1 MATLEQPP
9 VQSVPGS
16 RSTRLADQG
25 LWIAASAALYVTHPE
40 RRLSAREPSA
50 FETDLSNLKVPG
62 SRPGFSHASAV
73 AALAQAKNRQLEAE
87 KQAAAA
93 FHAQDRYSDIS
104 SHGGHRVSAR
114 RDRSSISS
122 LPLSTEVPA
131 IDLTPE
137 ARREIAEREKAI
149 HAARGALYSNR
160 RRAESAPSE
169 APYASSTG
177 QLNNL
182 DIAMEASR
190 IQHLANANRRLLTA
204 TPPVAPEIEE
214 QRRKSVLQA
223 AAVSMAR
230 DMYSLT
236 EAAEPEQLYPAIPS
250 THSNYGRV
258 RPKRSA
264 SRPEPE
270 AIQRAVNLQETA
282 QKIAAE
288 KLASMQDEAA
298 VYREYY
304 RLEQQATQSSVP
316 TRRRR
321 LSVDSD
327 ASEFDVER
335 SREIRHQMT
344 SLRTKLNAVD
354 EQRDKDRALL
364 MEAAKRNVDAVLQDM
379 EMRVYADTGRAPAA
393 RQKEWEAAALAHA
406 QKDMQESELQYKGE
420 KVNLGAQKFIDMSD
434 VEALA
439 RSRLQPT
446 FDEITD
452 RAETERAK
460 DLERR
465 LDEEERQRREGIA
478 RQREADLLAEEKRQ
492 KAAMKQELKGR
503 GEKTWLWRKAR
514 RVQDHEPTAGK
525 HTATRTTEVI
535 GSATEEHAKSA
546 PQEPEQLQTT
556 QTGNEATASGAVVET
571 GSTEPI
577 TRTES
582 KLKTWF
588 IKLGGRRPSVGT
600 GEAPKVVEGDR
611 EIPSNA
617 IEDRAEGPNEPPEV
631 VEPAEPAKTAEP
643 AEPTDATETADAV
656 DATHLAE
663 VGGSNERDAP
673 LRSNPVTADDLHEM
687 QRKSVDAGTLDA
699 MKPEGQAVQPDESKE
714 SPEQNGDK
722 RSRLKSRLSQMVS
735 RHSQDKMQDVTDHNK
750 EDEEESMPV
759 EHTAADEL
767 PSHATERDGLR
778 ESAADQGLP
787 VPPSIGKRA
796 SNGTTGRESRFSEDL

>member
-1 MATLEQPP
+1 MATIEQPP
-9 VQSVPGS
+9 VQSVPRS
-16 RSTRLADQG
+16 RSTRLADQ
-25 LWIAASAALYVTHPE
+25 AASAALYVTHPE

-93 FHAQDRYSDIS
+93 IYVQDHSDIS
-104 SHGGHRVSAR
+104 SHGGYRAGASAR

-122 LPLSTEVPA
+122 LPASTEVSA
-131 IDLTPE
+131 ADLTPE
-137 ARREIAEREKAI
+137 ARREIAEREKAVC
-149 HAARGALYSNR
+149 AARGALYSNR

-169 APYASSTG
+169 AAYTTSAG
-177 QLNNL
+177 QLSDL
-182 DIAMEASR
+182 DAAMEASR
-190 IQHLANANRRLLTA
+190 IQHLAHVNRRLFTA

-236 EAAEPEQLYPAIPS
+236 ETTEPEQLYPSIPS
-250 THSNYGRV
+250 TQANHGRV
-258 RPKRSA
+258 RPKRSV
-264 SRPEPE
+264 SRPE
-270 AIQRAVNLQETA
+270 AGAVQRAVNLQATA
-282 QKIAAE
+282 QKLAAE
-288 KLASMQDEAA
+288 KLASMQDDTA

-304 RLEQQATQSSVP
+304 RLEQQDTRSSVP

-321 LSVDSD
+321 LSIDSD

-344 SLRTKLNAVD
+344 SLRTKLDAVD

-379 EMRVYADTGRAPAA
+379 EMRVYAETGRAPATL
-393 RQKEWEAAALAHA
+393 QKEWEEAALARA
-406 QKDMQESELQYKGE
+406 RKDMQETDLQYTPGE
-420 KVNLGAQKFIDMSD
+420 KVNLGAQKFIDMAD

-460 DLERR
+460 ELERR
-465 LDEEERQRREGIA
+465 LDEEERQRREAVA

-503 GEKTWLWRKAR
+503 GEKTWLWRKAKR
-514 RVQDHEPTAGK
+514 GQDHEPILGK
-525 HTATRTTEVI
+525 HTATRATE
-535 GSATEEHAKSA
+535 GLEGAAEEHAKSA
-546 PQEPEQLQTT
+546 PQETEQPQTT
-556 QTGNEATASGAVVET
+556 RAGNEATASGAVIDT

-588 IKLGGRRPSVGT
+588 SKLGGRRPSAGT
-600 GEAPKVVEGDR
+600 GEAPKIAEGDR
-611 EIPSNA
+611 ETPSNA
-617 IEDRAEGPNEPPEV
+617 VEETAQAAEGPNES
-631 VEPAEPAKTAEP
+631 VETAEK
-643 AEPTDATETADAV
+643 AEKAEKAETADAT
-656 DATHLAE
+656 DLAE
-663 VGGSNERDAP
+663 VGGDNELGAP
-673 LRSNPVTADDLHEM
+673 LRSNPVTADDLQEM
-687 QRKSVDAGTLDA
+687 QRKSVDAGTLEA
-699 MKPEGQAVQPDESKE
+699 MKPEGQAAEPGSKE

-735 RHSQDKMQDVTDHNK
+735 RNSQDKTDGVTDPNK
-750 EDEEESMPV
+750 ETDEGSVPV

-767 PSHATERDGLR
+767 PSHATERDELR

-787 VPPSIGKRA
+787 VPPAIGKRA

>member
-1 MATLEQPP
+1 MATIEQPS
-9 VQSVPGS
+9 VQSIPRS

-25 LWIAASAALYVTHPE
+25 LRIAASAALYVTHPE

-93 FHAQDRYSDIS
+93 FYAQDHHSDIS
-104 SHGGHRVSAR
+104 SYGGNRAGASAR

-122 LPLSTEVPA
+122 LPPSTEISA
-131 IDLTPE
+131 ADLTPE
-137 ARREIAEREKAI
+137 ARREISEREKAVR
-149 HAARGALYSNR
+149 AARGALYSNR

-169 APYASSTG
+169 APYTTSAG
-177 QLNNL
+177 QLS
-182 DIAMEASR
+182 DIDAAMEASR
-190 IQHLANANRRLLTA
+190 IQHLAHVNRRLFTA
-204 TPPVAPEIEE
+204 TPPVAPELEE
-214 QRRKSVLQA
+214 QRRRSVLQA

-236 EAAEPEQLYPAIPS
+236 EATEPEQLYPSIPG
-250 THSNYGRV
+250 TQANHGRV
-258 RPKRSA
+258 RPKRSV
-264 SRPEPE
+264 SRPEAG

-282 QKIAAE
+282 QKLAAE
-288 KLASMQDEAA
+288 KLASMQDDTA

-304 RLEQQATQSSVP
+304 RLEQQDTRSSVP

-321 LSVDSD
+321 LSIDSD

-344 SLRTKLNAVD
+344 SLRTKLDAVD

-364 MEAAKRNVDAVLQDM
+364 MEAAKKNVDAVLQDM
-379 EMRVYADTGRAPAA
+379 EMRVYAETGRAPAA
-393 RQKEWEAAALAHA
+393 LQKEWEEAALVRVR
-406 QKDMQESELQYKGE
+406 KDMKENDWQYPSGE

-460 DLERR
+460 ELERR
-465 LDEEERQRREGIA
+465 LDEEERQRREAVA
-478 RQREADLLAEEKRQ
+478 RQREADLVAEEKRQ
-492 KAAMKQELKGR
+492 KAAMKQELKGK

-514 RVQDHEPTAGK
+514 KSQDHEPTIGK
-525 HTATRTTEVI
+525 HTVTRATE
-535 GSATEEHAKSA
+535 GLEGAAEEHAKSA
-546 PQEPEQLQTT
+546 PRETEQPQTT
-556 QTGNEATASGAVVET
+556 LAGNEATASGAMVDT

-588 IKLGGRRPSVGT
+588 SKLGGRRPSAST
-600 GEAPKVVEGDR
+600 GEAPKVAEGNR
-611 EIPSNA
+611 ETPSNA
-617 IEDRAEGPNEPPEV
+617 VEETAQAAEGPNES
-631 VEPAEPAKTAEP
+631 VEAA
-643 AEPTDATETADAV
+643 ETADATNLTEV
-656 DATHLAE
+656 D
-663 VGGSNERDAP
+663 GDNELGAP
-673 LRSNPVTADDLHEM
+673 LRSNPVTADDLQEM
-687 QRKSVDAGTLDA
+687 QRKSVDAGTLEA
-699 MKPEGQAVQPDESKE
+699 MKPEGQAVEPGSKE

-735 RHSQDKMQDVTDHNK
+735 KNSQDKTDEVIDHNK
-750 EDEEESMPV
+750 EDDEGSVPV

-767 PSHATERDGLR
+767 PSHATERDELR

-787 VPPSIGKRA
+787 VPPAIGKRA